1 MESQDKDKTS
11 ELNNEPVISGY
22 VWGKLI
28 GLLGCVAFTYL
39 TSSYRDLNV
48 RAVVS
53 AIFAI
58 VSSQLFFSMFILEKL
73 HNSCLK
79 SANRSE

>member
-1 MESQDKDKTS
+1 MESQDKTS

-28 GLLGCVAFTYL
+28 GLLGCVAFTYF
-39 TSSYRDLNV
+39 TYSYRDLI
-48 RAVVS
+48 S

-58 VSSQLFFSMFILEKL
+58 VFSQLFFSMFILEKL
-73 HNSCLK
+73 NHCCLK
-79 SANRSE
+79 SVNRNE